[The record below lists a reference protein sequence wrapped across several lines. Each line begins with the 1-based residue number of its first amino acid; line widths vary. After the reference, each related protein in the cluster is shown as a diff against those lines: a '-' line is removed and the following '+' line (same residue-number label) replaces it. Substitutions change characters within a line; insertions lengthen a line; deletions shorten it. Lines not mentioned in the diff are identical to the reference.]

1 MIYVKGLFVMQPY
14 INWEQIANYS
24 VDGTSEHP
32 SSLFLDAKGDG
43 KDSEA
48 LFTNVTQPL
57 TESEES
63 KLIFKYHFL
72 TILLPIDRLAE
83 MGPSRTFFSDNGF
96 TCLQLL
102 DHIYAFYQEN
112 MSVHEIEAAIHTDSR
127 HADQL
132 RSVYSSRETS
142 ECGYV
147 VFKRIDILE
156 SCKSFE
162 VLKRVNGD
170 NNSNVYEL
178 LVRA

>member
-1 MIYVKGLFVMQPY
+1 MFM
-14 INWEQIANYS
+14 
-24 VDGTSEHP
+24 
-32 SSLFLDAKGDG
+32 F
-43 KDSEA
+43 A
-48 LFTNVTQPL
+48 LW
-57 TESEES
+57 
-63 KLIFKYHFL
+63 
-72 TILLPIDRLAE
+72 
-83 MGPSRTFFSDNGF
+83 
-96 TCLQLL
+96 
-102 DHIYAFYQEN
+102 QEN

-127 HADQL
+127 HADRL